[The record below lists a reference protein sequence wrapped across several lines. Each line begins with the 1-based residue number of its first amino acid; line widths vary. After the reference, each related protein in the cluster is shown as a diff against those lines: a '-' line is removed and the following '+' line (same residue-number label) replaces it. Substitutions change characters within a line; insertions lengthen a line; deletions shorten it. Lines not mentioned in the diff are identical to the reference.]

1 MKKLKLVLGVLVFTF
16 LLNGCTL
23 EGEDKEIFY
32 RIENT
37 TDYQVSLFFYNV
49 GTDGQKFYAYQAE
62 IEGKGIIV
70 EKKVISGS
78 HGDMPSNAFEAN
90 LVIVVFDNLR
100 LQEHISG
107 APRENSILDYPF
119 TYTANGNNT
128 YTYEITEENFENAI
142 PCDGPCN

>member
-23 EGEDKEIFY
+23 EGEDEKLIY

-37 TDYQVSLFFYNV
+37 TDHQVSLFFYNI
-49 GTDGQKFYAYQAE
+49 DQEGQRNFAFKKE
-62 IEGKGIIV
+62 IDGKGLIL
-70 EKKVISGS
+70 EKKITALPGEAAIPDLY
-78 HGDMPSNAFEAN
+78 GAN
-90 LVIVVFDNLR
+90 LVVVVFDNSR
-100 LQEHISG
+100 VEEHING

-119 TYTANGNNT
+119 TYTVNGNT
-128 YTYEITEENFENAI
+128 LTYEITQQNFENAI